1 MKHTLRIF
9 CLLAVVVS
17 IAACGPKIV
26 SFEANPRQLNTGQST
41 TLSWNVKGEAVLLAE
56 PLLVAGTGAIPS
68 TGSRSFAPCE
78 KTAFKIIAMRNGK
91 EAVAK
96 QDVLTFATEEEKQ
109 IVIMTQPGG
118 DGLIAIGILPP
129 AAWDNL
135 VRIDTISGQS
145 HRPLWVWHDGHEVKL
160 TDDKTASDQM
170 HGLKVSGRWE
180 IHAGLQPGEVMRNPN
195 HAPPDRLSILV
206 HLSCQ
211 K

>member
-9 CLLAVVVS
+9 SLLAVVVS
-17 IAACGPKIV
+17 MAACEPKIV
-26 SFEANPRQLNTGQST
+26 SFEASPRQLYTGQST
-41 TLSWNVKGEAVLLAE
+41 TLSWNVKGEAVLLSE
-56 PLLVAGTGAIPS
+56 PPLIGTGAIPS
-68 TGSRSFAPCE
+68 TGSRSFAPCK

-91 EAVAK
+91 DAVAN

-118 DGLIAIGILPP
+118 DGLIAIGIEPP
-129 AAWDNL
+129 APWDDL

-145 HRPLWVWHDGHEVKL
+145 HRPLRVWHDGHEVTL
-160 TDDKTASDQM
+160 TDDKIASDQM
-170 HGLKVSGRWE
+170 RGLKVSGRWE
-180 IHAGLQPGEVMRNPN
+180 IHAGLLHGEVMRNPD
-195 HAPPDRLSILV
+195 HAPPDHLSILL

>member
-1 MKHTLRIF
+1 MKQTIRIA
-9 CLLAVVVS
+9 CLLAVVFS
-17 IAACGPKIV
+17 MAACGPQIV
-26 SFEANPRQLNTGQST
+26 SFEASPRRLYTGQST

-56 PLLVAGTGAIPS
+56 PPLAGTGAIPA
-68 TGSRSFAPCE
+68 TGSQSFAPCE

-96 QDVLTFATEEEKQ
+96 QDVFTFATEEEKQ

-129 AAWDNL
+129 ALWDDL

-145 HRPLWVWHDGHEVKL
+145 HRPLWVWHEGHEVSL
-160 TDDKTASDQM
+160 TDDMIASDQM

-180 IHAGLQPGEVMRNPN
+180 IHAGLQPGEVMRNPD